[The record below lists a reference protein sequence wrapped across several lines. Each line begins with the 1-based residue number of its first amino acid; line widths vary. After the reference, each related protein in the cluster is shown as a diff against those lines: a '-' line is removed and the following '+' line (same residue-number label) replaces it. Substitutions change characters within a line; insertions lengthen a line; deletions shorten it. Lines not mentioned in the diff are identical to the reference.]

1 MCLKTSKMFNIR
13 RDVTSDRM
21 ASTAG
26 FVEPLALKHWITA
39 AQTHTVTR
47 RPQMTPVLSN
57 ALLTNDA
64 LTKYIIIP
72 GSLLAG
78 GCLLFCS
85 GYLFGSRKARRY
97 ERSSPFE
104 KCDAKQEI
112 QISCFAAEREL
123 PRVNSGTSLISTLSF
138 DEVSERGS
146 PGGNGGDIYRC
157 ALIVRKDCGLVPVP
171 SSLHDVTA
179 VKFMCASLGTRKG
192 HYTLLS
198 CISSGIQE
206 TLQAEGPRPQRMG
219 KVFLIDG
226 QQDSGGDSE
235 SRSAMA

>member
-26 FVEPLALKHWITA
+26 VLEPSVLKHWITT

-57 ALLTNDA
+57 ALLTNDTW
-64 LTKYIIIP
+64 TKYIIIP

-85 GYLFGSRKARRY
+85 GYLLGSRKTKRI

-104 KCDAKQEI
+104 KCDAKGEI
-112 QISCFAAEREL
+112 QISCFPAGKEL
-123 PRVNSGTSLISTLSF
+123 SRVNSGTSLISSLSF

-146 PGGNGGDIYRC
+146 PGGNGGDSYRC
-157 ALIVRKDCGLVPVP
+157 ALIVRKDCGLVSI
-171 SSLHDVTA
+171 SSSRHDVTGVNFVNTSRHEARSSYTAA
-179 VKFMCASLGTRKG
+179 VHF
-192 HYTLLS
+192 
-198 CISSGIQE
+198 
-206 TLQAEGPRPQRMG
+206 
-219 KVFLIDG
+219 
-226 QQDSGGDSE
+226 
-235 SRSAMA
+235 